1 MIEVAFL
8 ENDFLN
14 LLDNINDKQ
23 IDIVDKLSLIVNFIR
38 PSKFNEIDDSL
49 HKIDMIID
57 FFKKSDNLALT
68 ISNEINLL
76 LIESKVSTNIVNL
89 GILSKNGFS
98 YEIRNRFYNKFLPNP
113 PKKGDFRYIFATLFN
128 KKNDYKWVN
137 KIDNEK
143 WIEFFSSILISNK
156 YTERLKNHIYWEL
169 IYAAEILAI
178 WIASEEFDD
187 NFLRLDKKLLN
198 RDSVFISLQRDLSD
212 LIHKLQLENV
222 NISSI
227 KKDFEHIDVL
237 IEQCNKQVLLFKK
250 KSINHGISIDL
261 TYELERLTQ
270 IIRRLDYILALI
282 KSFDTNKF
290 HISLVELFKE
300 SIIKNAT
307 KNSLYELYEQSI
319 KIISKSITNNTS
331 EHGEHYITNN
341 VKDYIKM
348 FLKASGAGI
357 IIAIMALIK
366 INIMQ
371 SNFSYSFETF
381 FISLN
386 YGLGFVI
393 IHLFGFTVATK
404 QPAMTASTF
413 AEAIDKD
420 DGRKANQNKLV
431 SLIFQVIRS
440 QFAAVAGNVT
450 FALLL
455 AFLISFYFIS
465 NNSVVLDANEV
476 EYYLDGL
483 KPFSAFF
490 FAAIAGVWLFC
501 SGLISGYFDNRAD
514 LLELKSRYY
523 HHPLLKKLLKN
534 KKREKFAN
542 YLHDHHGAIAGNFF
556 FGVLLG
562 ITPFLG
568 YIFNLPLD
576 IRHVAFSTAYLG
588 YASMHID
595 ISISEFLFYF
605 ICVLMIGFVNL
616 TISFSLALKVSLL
629 SREAYFGNLFS
640 FFKLLVIEIFKKPH
654 HLIFPI
660 KDKKN

>member
-1 MIEVAFL
+1 M
-8 ENDFLN
+8 
-14 LLDNINDKQ
+14 
-23 IDIVDKLSLIVNFIR
+23 
-38 PSKFNEIDDSL
+38 
-49 HKIDMIID
+49 
-57 FFKKSDNLALT
+57 
-68 ISNEINLL
+68 
-76 LIESKVSTNIVNL
+76 
-89 GILSKNGFS
+89 
-98 YEIRNRFYNKFLPNP
+98 
-113 PKKGDFRYIFATLFN
+113 
-128 KKNDYKWVN
+128 
-137 KIDNEK
+137 
-143 WIEFFSSILISNK
+143 
-156 YTERLKNHIYWEL
+156 
-169 IYAAEILAI
+169 
-178 WIASEEFDD
+178 
-187 NFLRLDKKLLN
+187 
-198 RDSVFISLQRDLSD
+198 
-212 LIHKLQLENV
+212 
-222 NISSI
+222 
-227 KKDFEHIDVL
+227 
-237 IEQCNKQVLLFKK
+237 
-250 KSINHGISIDL
+250 
-261 TYELERLTQ
+261 
-270 IIRRLDYILALI
+270 
-282 KSFDTNKF
+282 
-290 HISLVELFKE
+290 E
-300 SIIKNAT
+300 SII
-307 KNSLYELYEQSI
+307 LQIML
-319 KIISKSITNNTS
+319 KII
-331 EHGEHYITNN
+331 
-341 VKDYIKM
+341 IKM

-381 FISLN
+381 FIILN

-595 ISISEFLFYF
+595 ISISVILFYF

-629 SREAYFGNLFS
+629 SREAYW
-640 FFKLLVIEIFKKPH
+640 
-654 HLIFPI
+654 
-660 KDKKN
+660 